1 MSQLIAAAVEAS
13 LTRSS
18 WIRQMFEEGARL
30 KAQYGEAQVFDFSL
44 GNPSAPPPAAVDA
57 ALQSVLREAGPGLHR
72 YLPNAGL
79 PEARAHVAGELAAAT
94 GLAYGAEHV
103 VMTCGAAG
111 ALNIVLKA
119 VLDPGDEVI
128 ALAPYFVEYG
138 FYAQNHG
145 GTLVTVP
152 TDESF
157 QPDAEALRAAITPRT
172 RAVIVNSPNNPT
184 GVVYP
189 AARLRALAEVLREA
203 SARHGRPIYLLSDE
217 PYRYLVFDEVEVP
230 WISTLYEHALILT
243 SYSKDLGLA
252 GERLGYVAVSPRI
265 AGHAQLMDALV
276 LANRVLGFVN
286 APALVQRILP
296 LLHGARVDAAFYKDL
311 RDRMLGPLRAMGYE
325 VVQPDGAFYLFPR
338 SPIADDVAFV
348 RLAQQERLLLVPG
361 SGFGRAGHFRIALCV
376 PGEVIDRALPVFE
389 RVLQR
394 ARAGGA

>member
-1 MSQLIAAAVEAS
+1 MSHLIADAVEAS

-30 KAQYGEAQVFDFSL
+30 KAQHGEANVFDFSL
-44 GNPSAPPPAAVDA
+44 GNPIAPPPAAVDE
-57 ALQSVLREAGPGLHR
+57 ALQAVLREAGAGLHR

-94 GLAYGAEHV
+94 GLPYGPEHV

-119 VLDPGDEVI
+119 VLNPGDEVI

-145 GTLVTVP
+145 GKLVTVP
-152 TDESF
+152 TDEAF

-172 RAVIVNSPNNPT
+172 RALIVNSPNNPT

-189 AARLRALAEVLREA
+189 AARLQALADVLREA
-203 SARHGRPIYLLSDE
+203 SASYGRPIYLLSDE
-217 PYRYLVFDEVEVP
+217 PYRHLVFDGVEVP
-230 WISTLYEHALILT
+230 WVSTLYAHALILT

-252 GERLGYVAVSPRI
+252 GERLGFVAVNPRI

-296 LLHGARVDAAFYKDL
+296 LLGGARVD
-311 RDRMLGPLRAMGYE
+311 
-325 VVQPDGAFYLFPR
+325 V
-338 SPIADDVAFV
+338 
-348 RLAQQERLLLVPG
+348 
-361 SGFGRAGHFRIALCV
+361 
-376 PGEVIDRALPVFE
+376 
-389 RVLQR
+389 
-394 ARAGGA
+394 